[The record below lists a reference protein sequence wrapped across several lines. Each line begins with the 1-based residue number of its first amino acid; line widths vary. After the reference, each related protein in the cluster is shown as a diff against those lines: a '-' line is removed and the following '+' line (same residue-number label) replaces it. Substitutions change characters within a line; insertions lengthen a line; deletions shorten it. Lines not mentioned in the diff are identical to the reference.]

1 MLKWYSKTL
10 QITPDYQT
18 LLFFIGIPEAGEEHQ
33 ILVHWLVMKEMI
45 NLAEMYTK

>member
-1 MLKWYSKTL
+1 MIFKNLTDHTRLSDA
-10 QITPDYQT
+10 P
-18 LLFFIGIPEAGEEHQ
+18 FFIGIPEAGEEHQ